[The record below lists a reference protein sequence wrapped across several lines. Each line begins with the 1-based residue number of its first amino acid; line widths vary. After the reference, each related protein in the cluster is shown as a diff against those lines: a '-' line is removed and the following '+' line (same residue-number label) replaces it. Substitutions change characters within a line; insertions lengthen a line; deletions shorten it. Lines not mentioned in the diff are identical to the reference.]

1 MVSCDR
7 GNERHVD
14 RSLVGPGGPS
24 RMAGTESLSSLV
36 SGVALSPP
44 PRDPQSPLVA
54 SRTRLANSPVS
65 MTWEMFLEQ
74 LLEKL
79 HDLHRKHTKADV
91 LVMLGRTDKQTGE
104 KIPPQVQV
112 REFGL

>member
-1 MVSCDR
+1 
-7 GNERHVD
+7 
-14 RSLVGPGGPS
+14 
-24 RMAGTESLSSLV
+24 
-36 SGVALSPP
+36 
-44 PRDPQSPLVA
+44 
-54 SRTRLANSPVS
+54 

-79 HDLHRKHTKADV
+79 HDLHRKQTKADV